1 MLTRFVFFLS
11 ADEILQ
17 GSDEHSGLVTLAFQE
32 PRKGRSQRSLNEHEG
47 WACPPLVQLP
57 IC

>member
-1 MLTRFVFFLS
+1 MLSRFVFFLS

-32 PRKGRSQRSLNEHEG
+32 PRKGRSQRPVEEQEG
-47 WACPPLVQLP
+47 WACPSLVQLP
-57 IC
+57 VC

>member
-1 MLTRFVFFLS
+1 MQPYS
-11 ADEILQ
+11 CPSKDEILQ
-17 GSDEHSGLVTLAFQE
+17 GSDVHSGLVTLAFQE
-32 PRKGRSQRSLNEHEG
+32 PHKGRSQRSLKEQEG